1 MLKLD
6 AHCRA
11 TLVAMARQLF
21 PHDVLDDAPYAD
33 VVRGIADASDEER
46 ARLLVEGVEL
56 LDAAMERP
64 FVDLPDERKV
74 EVLKEIEGS
83 DFFNDVRGAT
93 VRELYRN
100 PAVRTRFGYEGPS
113 SHLGGYVKRGFD
125 DAAWVPE
132 E

>member
-1 MLKLD
+1 MRKLD

-33 VVRGIADASDEER
+33 IVRSIAREADDAR
-46 ARLLVEGVEL
+46 IALLVEGVEL
-56 LDAAMERP
+56 LDSAMETR

-74 EVLKEIEGS
+74 AALKEIEGS

-93 VRELYRN
+93 VRGLYRN
-100 PAVRTRFGYEGPS
+100 PVVRARLGYEGPS

>member
-11 TLVAMARQLF
+11 TLIAMARQLF
-21 PHDVLDDAPYAD
+21 PHDVLDDAPYAE
-33 VVRGIADASDEER
+33 VVRAIEDAADNER
-46 ARLLVEGVEL
+46 TGLLVEGVEL
-56 LDAAMERP
+56 LDSAMEKP
-64 FVDLPDERKV
+64 FVNLPDERKV
-74 EVLKEIEGS
+74 EVLKEIEGT
-83 DFFNDVRGAT
+83 DFFNDIRGAT
-93 VRELYRN
+93 VRGLYRN
-100 PAVRTRFGYEGPS
+100 PAVRARFGYEGPS